1 MISRTQLR
9 QFLAVVD
16 TGSFTQA
23 ASSINVTQPTLS
35 AGIAELEKRVGMKL
49 LERTNRR
56 VQLTPAGNQL
66 LKHARRIE
74 REFRAAEANGSARP
88 VLVKPIRLGVLH
100 SMATA
105 QVEAA
110 LRAYRGAER
119 VEIMEG
125 SQADLSSAIARGK
138 IEAAITLIDLDESR
152 SDQSIL
158 YHEPYCLAMSVSHDL
173 AGRDVVTAAEIA
185 NEPMI
190 VRRSCEVL
198 MQTSR
203 YFTERGVRPPFSFK
217 STNDDRAMAMVGA
230 GLGITVAPKS
240 YRRPG
245 IAMAKL
251 DGFTAT
257 RTVGIRYSQQ
267 CIERYGQGHGLFQAF
282 ESRVSAAGSGSQEQD
297 VLGSPRRG

>member
-23 ASSINVTQPTLS
+23 ASAINVTQPTLS

-74 REFRAAEANGSARP
+74 REFRAAEANSSARP
-88 VLVKPIRLGVLH
+88 MLVKPIRLGVLH
-100 SMATA
+100 SIATV

-110 LRAYRGAER
+110 MSVYRGAER
-119 VEIMEG
+119 IEIIEG
-125 SQADLSSAIARGK
+125 SLADLSGAIGRGK
-138 IEAAITLIDLDESR
+138 IDAAITLIDPDESR
-152 SDQSIL
+152 SDQLTL
-158 YHEPYCLAMSVSHDL
+158 YHEPYCLAMSVSHAL
-173 AGRDVVTAAEIA
+173 ADRDMVTADEIA

-190 VRRSCEVL
+190 ARRSCEVL

-217 STNDDRAMAMVGA
+217 SANDDRAMAMVA
-230 GLGITVAPKS
+230 TGLGITVAPRS
-240 YRRPG
+240 HRRPG
-245 IAMAKL
+245 IAMARL

-257 RTVGIRYSQQ
+257 RTVGIRYSEQ
-267 CIERYGQGHGLFQAF
+267 CIEQYGQRHGLFQAF
-282 ESRVSAAGSGSQEQD
+282 GDSVPA
-297 VLGSPRRG
+297 